1 MSEGCSYKAVAEKK
15 SGEDKTGLSVDHIF
29 TGSLLPRINLYK
41 MSNVTLFAK
50 TDFRG
55 QDRTFGIKR
64 QDRRYHTYVIGKTGT
79 GKTTLLLNMML
90 SDIFSGEGLAVIDP
104 HGDLAEAIV
113 DHIPRHRINDVIYF
127 NPSDTEYP
135 ISLNILEDTGPEKR
149 HVVVSGLISVFRRIW
164 KDFWGPRLEHILRN
178 SILALLSYPEKTTL
192 LGVQRMLS
200 DPGYR
205 ERIVKK
211 IDDPIVQAFWTRE
224 FPGYHSRLQSEAVA
238 PIQNKVGQFL
248 TTPLIRNIVGQVRSR
263 IDFRAIMDEGKI
275 LICNLSKGRLGEE
288 NSSLLGSLIVTKLQL
303 AAMERIDTQED
314 SRRDFYLYVDEFQN
328 FVSTEIF
335 SHILSEARKYRLN
348 LTIAHQYL
356 WQLDKDVME
365 AVFGNVGTMISFTV
379 GSRNAELLAE
389 IFRPVFTQD
398 DFINLD
404 RYMIYLRMA
413 IDGKSSQ
420 PFSARTL
427 PPFHS
432 FKVQG
437 SREKVIKVSRQRYAG
452 RREDM
457 ADKIKRWAK
466 SF

>member
-1 MSEGCSYKAVAEKK
+1 M
-15 SGEDKTGLSVDHIF
+15 IF
-29 TGSLLPRINLYK
+29 PQADVLPRTNLYK
-41 MSNVTLFAK
+41 MSNITLFAK

-55 QDRTFGIKR
+55 EDQTFGIKR
-64 QDRRYHTYVIGKTGT
+64 ADRRCHAYVIGKTGT

-90 SDIFSGEGLAVIDP
+90 SDIFSGEGLAILDP
-104 HGDLAEAIV
+104 HGDLAEVIL
-113 DHIPRHRINDVIYF
+113 DYIPKHRINDVVYF
-127 NPSDTEYP
+127 NPSDIEYP
-135 ISLNILEDTGPEKR
+135 ISLNILEDTGPDRR
-149 HVVVSGLISVFRRIW
+149 HIVVSGLIAVFKKIW

-178 SILALLSYPEKTTL
+178 SILALLSYPESTTL
-192 LGVQRMLS
+192 LAIQRMLS
-200 DPGYR
+200 DPKYR

-211 IDDPIVQAFWTRE
+211 IDDPIVKAFWTKE
-224 FPGYHSRLQSEAVA
+224 FPGYHSRLQSEAMA

-248 TTPLIRNIVGQVRSR
+248 TTPLIRNIVGQTRSR

-288 NSSLLGSLIVTKLQL
+288 NSSLLGSLVVTRLQL
-303 AAMERIDTQED
+303 AAMERIDISED

-356 WQLDKDVME
+356 WQLDRDIME

-379 GSRNAELLAE
+379 GSRDAELLAE
-389 IFRPVFTQD
+389 LFRPVFTRD

-427 PPFHS
+427 PPFRGYE
-432 FKVQG
+432 FQG
-437 SREKVIKVSRQRYAG
+437 NREKIIKVSRERYASG
-452 RREDM
+452 RRDM
-457 ADKIKRWAK
+457 EDKIRRWSGQS
-466 SF
+466 SFEKA

>member
-1 MSEGCSYKAVAEKK
+1 MICCGYNAVTKQAGKM
-15 SGEDKTGLSVDHIF
+15 IIII
-29 TGSLLPRINLYK
+29 LPRTDLYK
-41 MSNVTLFAK
+41 MSNITLFAR

-55 QDRTFGIKR
+55 TDKTFGIKR
-64 QDRRYHTYVIGKTGT
+64 NDRRYHTYVIGKTGT

-90 SDIFSGEGLAVIDP
+90 SDIFSGEGLAVLDP
-104 HGDLAEAIV
+104 HGDLAEAIL
-113 DHIPRHRINDVIYF
+113 DYIPKHRINDVVYF

-135 ISLNILEDTGPEKR
+135 ISLNILEDTTLDRR

-192 LGVQRMLS
+192 LAIQRMLS
-200 DPGYR
+200 DTKYR
-205 ERIVKK
+205 ERIVEK
-211 IDDPIVQAFWTRE
+211 IDDPVVKAFWTRE
-224 FPGYHSRLQSEAVA
+224 FTGYHSRLQSEAMA

-303 AAMERIDTQED
+303 AAMERIDTPED

-356 WQLDKDVME
+356 WQLDRDIME
-365 AVFGNVGTMISFTV
+365 AVFGNVGTMISFRI
-379 GSRNAELLAE
+379 GSRDAELLAE
-389 IFRPVFTQD
+389 LFRPIFTRD

-427 PPFHS
+427 PPFRG
-432 FKVQG
+432 FQFQG
-437 SREKVIKVSRQRYAG
+437 NREKIIKVSRQRYAG

-457 ADKIKRWAK
+457 ERKVRRWVDG
-466 SF
+466 